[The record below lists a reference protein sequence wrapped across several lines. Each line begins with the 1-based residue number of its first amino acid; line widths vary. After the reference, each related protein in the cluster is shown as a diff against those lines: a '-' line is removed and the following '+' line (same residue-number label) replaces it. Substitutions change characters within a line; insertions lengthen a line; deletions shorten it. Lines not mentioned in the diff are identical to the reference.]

1 MENVTD
7 RARPALRFGKLFALA
22 GCVVVCRLAMAEASL
37 EARFAEPPE
46 SSRLQTWWHW
56 CGDNV
61 TEKGIAADLVAMREM
76 DVGTAHVFSPAM
88 MRPIPGYHAKLLTD
102 EWKRLF
108 AFAVAEAKKNGI
120 RLGFHNCPGWSSSG
134 GPWIRPE
141 DSMKVVVCS
150 AVDVRAGTGK
160 VRVPQP
166 EAKHGFY
173 RDIALV
179 AFPVADEPARVRVTG
194 DFRDDFTAFAAGEKP
209 VRLPLLRGKSSPAA
223 VTLEYAAPFRP
234 STLSI
239 QFADSRVVL
248 TGVVEASADG
258 KSWRQLR
265 TFGFHFHSDIG
276 DAKYL
281 AVDCPQPSR
290 FFRVTFRP
298 GDIPEWMGGK
308 SFDTRLK
315 ALALTAVPMVPDLGL
330 RNSSTI
336 AIGYRPAA
344 NPGQPG
350 IAKSAFVDL
359 TAHLAADGWL
369 TLPPST
375 LNSRPSTCHRILR
388 IGYTTSGKTCAPA
401 TLPGLECDKL
411 SKRGLDAHWPHL
423 PRTVFDTPGA
433 KGTVAISLIDSY
445 EVGGQNWTEDL
456 PAEFARRRGYDL
468 MPYLPA
474 VVGYTVGTAGETAK
488 FLFDLQ
494 RTVADLFAENYY
506 DYFAELCHRE
516 GILTATEAY
525 GGPFDSLR
533 CFRTA
538 DVPTGEFW
546 LGASPCGSPR
556 VAASAGHLNGR
567 AQVGAE
573 AFTTEAMPGRWQVTP
588 HQLRVSGDRGWLEG
602 ISQLVYH
609 SYLSQPF
616 MNVKPGLSLGRHGS
630 QLNRNT
636 TWWKDGKGWSRYVRR
651 GQFLLQAGKSKVDA
665 LVLAGDSKPNGYQR
679 PNAFVKA
686 GFNFDFCG
694 RDDLLRLEVRGGRV
708 NMPGQEPYEMV
719 ALGVDR
725 YLTIPVLEKVKA
737 LLAAGVR
744 VAGVRPLGS
753 PSLADDPAAWQTL
766 ADEIWGGKWPTLAA
780 TDDVLKAAAA
790 FGLKPP
796 ADSRGRL
803 GALRRRIEGR
813 DFYFL
818 LNDRDE
824 PFEGN
829 VTFAAAGAPSAW
841 DAKTGE
847 IRPLPRY
854 RAEPGRVTTRFALPP
869 HGSLFVG
876 FAPAT
881 DDAALAEA
889 PDDKPRYEPVEIL
902 SASYFAADDAS
913 LKADVTENVRRLV
926 AAGQLEF
933 AVGNKTLGVRD
944 PASNHY
950 KVLKVAFAAGG
961 KPHEKLYREHT
972 MASLAVPVKATA
984 KPEKV
989 LADISSGWRI
999 TSFDGVNAPAAPIEL
1014 AKLASWGD
1022 SADPKLRYFSGYAV
1036 YEKEIDLPKAD
1047 SVTLDLGEVHDI
1059 ANVSVNG
1066 KFLACLWE
1074 PPYRMRLSRNCL
1086 DASTSQ
1092 LSLRIEVVNT
1102 WPNRMIGDAIARQ
1115 RGAAEPKKGA
1125 YPEWVLA
1132 DRPDSG
1138 TGIFTWSNFD
1148 YGWTAADKPL
1158 PAGLLGPVRLLPCD

>member
-1 MENVTD
+1 MTRLGV
-7 RARPALRFGKLFALA
+7 RVGKLCLLA
-22 GCVVVCRLAMAEASL
+22 GCAAACRLTLAEAPL

-46 SSRLQTWWHW
+46 SSRLQAWWHW

-61 TEKGIAADLVAMREM
+61 TERGIAADLAAMREM
-76 DVGTAHVFSPAM
+76 DIGTAHVFSPAM
-88 MRPIPGYHAKLLTD
+88 MGPIPGYHAKLLTD

-108 AFAVAEAKKNGI
+108 AFAVAEAKKNGV

-150 AVDVRAGTGK
+150 SVDVKAGADK
-160 VRVPQP
+160 VRVPRP
-166 EAKHGFY
+166 ESKHGFY

-179 AFPVADEPARVRVTG
+179 AFPVADEPVRVRVAG
-194 DFRDDFTAFAAGEKP
+194 DFPDDFAAFAAGEKP
-209 VRLPLLRGKSSPAA
+209 VRLPLSRGKSSPAA

-234 STLSI
+234 STLKI

-248 TGVVEASADG
+248 VGVIEASADG
-258 KSWRQLR
+258 RSWRRLR
-265 TFGFHFHSDIG
+265 TFGFHFHADIG

-298 GDIPEWMGGK
+298 GDIPEWMGGRP
-308 SFDTRLK
+308 FDTRLK
-315 ALALTAVPMVPDLGL
+315 ELALTAVPMVPDLGS

-344 NPGQPG
+344 NPDQPG
-350 IAKSAFVDL
+350 VAKSAFVDL
-359 TAHLAADGWL
+359 TSSLDGDTVDL
-369 TLPPST
+369 RACRAKLFNPSACQPA
-375 LNSRPSTCHRILR
+375 SFRILR

-468 MPYLPA
+468 RPYLPA

-516 GILTATEAY
+516 GILAASEAY

-636 TWWKDGKGWSRYVRR
+636 TWWKDGKGWSQYVRR
-651 GQFLLQAGKSKVDA
+651 GQFLLQAGKPKADA
-665 LVLAGDSKPNGYQR
+665 LVLAGDSKPNDCRR
-679 PNAFVKA
+679 PNAFVRA

-719 ALGVDR
+719 ALGADR
-725 YLTIPVLEKVKA
+725 YLTIPVLKKVRA

-744 VAGVRPLGS
+744 VAGERPLGS
-753 PSLADDPAAWQTL
+753 PSLSDDPAAWRKL
-766 ADEIWGGKWPTLAA
+766 ADEIWCGRWPTLAV
-780 TDDVLKAAAA
+780 TDDVLKAATA

-829 VTFAAAGAPSAW
+829 VTFAAAGSPSAW
-841 DAKTGE
+841 NAKTGE

-854 RAEPGRVTTRFALPP
+854 RAEPGRVATRFALPP

-876 FAPAT
+876 FAPAAS
-881 DDAALAEA
+881 DAMDAEA
-889 PDDKPRYEPVEIL
+889 PDDRPRYEPVEVL
-902 SASYFAADDAS
+902 SATYFAADDAS
-913 LKADVTENVRRLV
+913 LRADVTENVRRLV

-933 AVGNKTLGVRD
+933 TVGNRTLGVRD
-944 PASNHY
+944 PASNRY

-961 KPHEKLYREHT
+961 KTREMSFREHGT
-972 MASLAVPVKATA
+972 ASLAVPIKAAA
-984 KPEKV
+984 KSEKV

-999 TSFDGVNAPAAPIEL
+999 TSFDGVSAPAAPLEL
-1014 AKLASWGD
+1014 ARLASW
-1022 SADPKLRYFSGYAV
+1022 SEAFDPKLRYFSGYAV
-1036 YEKEIDLPKAD
+1036 YEKEVDLPKAGP
-1047 SVTLDLGEVHDI
+1047 VTLDLGEVHDV

-1074 PPYRMRLSRNCL
+1074 PPYRVRLSRDCL
-1086 DASTSQ
+1086 HPSASR
-1092 LSLRIEVVNT
+1092 LRLRIEVVNT
-1102 WPNRMIGDAIARQ
+1102 WPNRMIGDAIARR

-1158 PAGLLGPVRLLPCD
+1158 TAGLLGPVRLLPVD